1 MSETATAHPPGAFPW
16 TSLLRWQPFQ
26 IDALGLITLLGA
38 EEVNASVGR
47 MVRSTWLEYLPLL
60 GAYVIANERF
70 REKEAGYN
78 IYNISQ
84 GIHTTDLA
92 SWFSRW
98 IKAQDFEQTRSF
110 IRWTVEK
117 RPEQIVHKAAG
128 FSLSIV
134 SIGFLI
140 AMTVLSYDWY
150 GFANAMS
157 MAASVM
163 VRHFMVESL
172 RQGIDE
178 KVLGLSEFK
187 TFQARDQQGAT
198 IPPTIESGW
207 IGKCPSKIVV
217 ITADAKAVTMIVPNE
232 LLKQPSPF
240 IARIEPEHRFFYGV
254 MRWTGWIAFGV
265 QVIAIGMAD
274 LATQLITVFLLVV
287 PTVLHVSRLGCD
299 DSQWKKNIA
308 RGYMKCTR
316 ILSSSPKDARGVHER
331 SKSDVEKAKSLSPPG
346 APEVEHPRDKQ
357 FMWKYNCWIG
367 DYLKAEVYEWPPN
380 HSYTVTTTSNPVGDG
395 QHFKVASVKHNG
407 ASIQKRQHLYAWLQ
421 LDADE
426 AVSMDKWD
434 LFPHLRGADKSWLDQ
449 YNAGKD
455 FIAELNAR
463 GAVQQGIATIM
474 NRSDTG
480 AVGRPPTSHSVRHGG
495 TPDLIRTG
503 SALSVL
509 TQGAS
514 HDPAIGANS
523 PERRDFLAVVDD
535 GESRDDAGDAGAFA
549 PPRRQ
554 NTHASTATATYVSQD
569 AVDRQRRRS
578 EASSPVN
585 SRAA

>member
-16 TSLLRWQPFQ
+16 TSLLKWQPFQ

-110 IRWTVEK
+110 VRWTVEK
-117 RPEQIVHKAAG
+117 RPDQVAHKAAG
-128 FSLSIV
+128 LSLSLI

-140 AMTVLSYDWY
+140 AMTILSYDWY

-172 RQGIDE
+172 RKGIDG
-178 KVLGLSEFK
+178 KVLSLGKFDGSGNNHR
-187 TFQARDQQGAT
+187 QSVT
-198 IPPTIESGW
+198 IPPTIEQGW
-207 IGKCPSKIVV
+207 TGKCPSKIVV
-217 ITADAKAVTMIVPNE
+217 ITADAKAVTMIIPHE
-232 LLKQPSPF
+232 LLKPPSPF
-240 IARIEPEHRFFYGV
+240 IARIEPGHRFLYGV
-254 MRWTGWIAFGV
+254 MRWTGWIAFAV

-299 DSQWKKNIA
+299 DSQWRKNLA
-308 RGYMKCTR
+308 RGYTKCTS
-316 ILSSSPKDARGVHER
+316 IMSPTKHGSEGLPHTPGP
-331 SKSDVEKAKSLSPPG
+331 DVEKAKPLQPPT
-346 APEVEHPRDKQ
+346 ANDTQHLQDRQ
-357 FMWKYNCWIG
+357 FVWKYNCWIG

-380 HSYTVTTTSNPVGDG
+380 HSYTVTSTPETSGEA
-395 QHFKVASVKHNG
+395 QSLKVTSLKHNDTH
-407 ASIQKRQHLYAWLQ
+407 IQKRQHLYAWLQ

-426 AVSMDKWD
+426 TVSMDKWD

-449 YNAGKD
+449 YNAGRE
-455 FIAELNAR
+455 FIAELNSR
-463 GAVQQGIATIM
+463 GAGQQGITTIM
-474 NRSDTG
+474 KRSSDASRPITG
-480 AVGRPPTSHSVRHGG
+480 GHAGPQRPGTAAQTQRVSSSQNPATS
-495 TPDLIRTG
+495 
-503 SALSVL
+503 
-509 TQGAS
+509 
-514 HDPAIGANS
+514 PA
-523 PERRDFLAVVDD
+523 RRDFLAAPDE
-535 GESRDDAGDAGAFA
+535 GEESRDGDVGGDGDADLEGGLSM
-549 PPRRQ
+549 PRRQ
-554 NTHASTATATYVSQD
+554 NTHASTATATYVSHD
-569 AVDRQRRRS
+569 AVKRQRRRS
-578 EASSPVN
+578 EAATSPVLD
-585 SRAA
+585 RAV